1 MPTTCHGDHVNIFP
15 KSDKPAETLAQPAV
29 TPATSESTL
38 AATTQPARIIQPAAA
53 TVRAEM
59 DRVRSSMANILAK
72 AEAEVNCGTIPLISW
87 GIARSRIGLVTS
99 VEAEKPWFIIGDLHG
114 DFVAWHHLYERIQ
127 KEPDFRVLFLGDLV
141 DRGPH
146 SLECVAALF
155 EAILKYPNQFL
166 WIMGNHDEALSV
178 DKATG
183 NFRTSVEP
191 AEFLEE
197 LKRPTAWAT
206 QEQLDRWGKLFINIT
221 QRLPRAVVFPDG
233 LLATHGGVPLRD
245 QWEQLKSTEAFHAE
259 KCLRDFTWTRAAN
272 KPRSL
277 FDLDRRRMGS
287 SDFQYGFK
295 DLDDFCAKCGELF
308 NAQIKRVVRGHDHVE
323 HGVDTPSGF
332 VKTPLLT
339 INGFGFNYLTND
351 PMNYRAK
358 LALGL
363 YRNGETPTI
372 EDIALEG
379 AAYEFLSDSPA
390 IPVTTPEKINV
401 ETIVIIANTNIV

>member
-1 MPTTCHGDHVNIFP
+1 MSTTCHGDHVNISP
-15 KSDKPAETLAQPAV
+15 KSDKPVETLAQTAV
-29 TPATSESTL
+29 TPAMSESTL

-59 DRVRSSMANILAK
+59 DRVRSNMADILAK
-72 AEAEVNCGTIPLISW
+72 AEAEVNCGTIPLINW
-87 GIARSRIGLVTS
+87 GIARSRIGVVTS
-99 VEAEKPWFIIGDLHG
+99 VEAEKKWFIIGDLHG

-191 AEFLEE
+191 AEFLDE

-221 QRLPRAVVFPDG
+221 LRLPRAVVFPDG

-245 QWEQLKSTEAFHAE
+245 QWDRLKSTEAFHTE
-259 KCLRDFTWTRAAN
+259 QCLRDFTWTRAAN

-308 NAQIKRVVRGHDHVE
+308 NVQIKRVVRGHDHVE
-323 HGVDTPSGF
+323 HGMDKPSGF

-339 INGFGFNYLTND
+339 INGFGFNYLAND

-379 AAYEFLSDSPA
+379 AAYEFLSDTPA
-390 IPVTTPEKINV
+390 MPVTTAEKINV